1 MVKTGTL
8 RSSSPLRKL
17 TEASA
22 DNVVPGGPATVKNFD
37 IQPVNCAT
45 AEPSVTD
52 IAGSDATNSMNR
64 ASHLLKEGQSSKLIL
79 AMLIESDEEEP
90 RGTAPA

>member
-22 DNVVPGGPATVKNFD
+22 DNVIPGGPATVKNFD
-37 IQPVNCAT
+37 IQPANCVS

-52 IAGSDATNSMNR
+52 AAGSEATNSIN
-64 ASHLLKEGQSSKLIL
+64 
-79 AMLIESDEEEP
+79 P
-90 RGTAPA
+90 TN